1 MAIKMKVKSIPP
13 DELFLGLAVGSI
25 VFFVELGL
33 LALSLD

>member
-1 MAIKMKVKSIPP
+1 MGIKTRIKTVPP

-25 VFFVELGL
+25 VVFVELGL